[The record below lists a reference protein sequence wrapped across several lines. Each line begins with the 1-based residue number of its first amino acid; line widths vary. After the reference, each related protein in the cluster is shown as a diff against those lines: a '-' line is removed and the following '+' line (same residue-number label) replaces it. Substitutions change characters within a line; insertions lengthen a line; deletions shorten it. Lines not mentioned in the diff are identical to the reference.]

1 MKPGKLFKLSK
12 DTKRVMATLPLA
24 RRHDFKRSMIE
35 AEVAASIQP
44 KRERRQGTQD
54 AGL

>member
-12 DTKRVMATLPLA
+12 DTKRAMATILPLS
-24 RRHDFKRSMIE
+24 RRHDFRKAMIE

-44 KRERRQGTQD
+44 RRERRQGTQD
-54 AGL
+54 A

>member
-12 DTKRVMATLPLA
+12 TSKRVMATLHGQRKHNYKAL
-24 RRHDFKRSMIE
+24 MIE

-44 KRERRQGTQD
+44 KRERRQGNQD

>member
-12 DTKRVMATLPLA
+12 STKRVMATLPLS
-24 RRHDFKRSMIE
+24 RRHDFRRAMID
-35 AEVAASIQP
+35 AEVNASIQP
-44 KRERRQGTQD
+44 RRERRQGTQD

>member
-12 DTKRVMATLPLA
+12 STKRVMATLPLS
-24 RRHDFKRSMIE
+24 RRHDFRKAMIE
-35 AEVAASIQP
+35 AEVAAAVQP

-54 AGL
+54 A